1 MAYLLK
7 LCYAFEHKLA
17 KCLKIRRFYETINMQ
32 KREKEN
38 ADDIKALRSVHAGAY
53 YGVIRYFFYS
63 GKCKRFHRRTDMG
76 GRLHGG
82 NGGEGDGVL
91 F

>member
-38 ADDIKALRSVHAGAY
+38 ADDIKALLKKIGLGASECRNTLGELFQRW
-53 YGVIRYFFYS
+53 GVQ
-63 GKCKRFHRRTDMG
+63 
-76 GRLHGG
+76 
-82 NGGEGDGVL
+82 
-91 F
+91 